1 MRLAGIRGLGKREGV
16 SGGGGLPAAR
26 ERVVIGLGSAESVSF
41 ERVKRG
47 IRPPRI
53 AAAALVGGDAVWFA
67 DAFAVTERVCLP
79 LGVLDGPAVAVTDPL
94 ATARDTGRRVGGGL
108 ERGFIG
114 EGGSGPLWS
123 RSSSFKV
130 RLRVGTSSS
139 IISSIAMRLLRGVLR
154 GCGGL
159 AIS

>member
-1 MRLAGIRGLGKREGV
+1 MRGLGKREGV
-16 SGGGGLPAAR
+16 SGGGGLPAVR
-26 ERVVIGLGSAESVSF
+26 ERVVIELGSAESVSF
-41 ERVKRG
+41 ARARRG
-47 IRPPRI
+47 IRPPNT
-53 AAAALVGGDAVWFA
+53 APAALVVGELVAVWLA

-79 LGVLDGPAVAVTDPL
+79 LGVLDGLVLVAVGPL
-94 ATARDTGRRVGGGL
+94 AAARDTGRRVGAGL

-123 RSSSFKV
+123 RSSSLKV
-130 RLRVGTSSS
+130 RFRVGTSSS
-139 IISSIAMRLLRGVLR
+139 IISSTTVRLLRGVLR

>member
-1 MRLAGIRGLGKREGV
+1 MRGLGKREGV
-16 SGGGGLPAAR
+16 SGGGGLPAVR
-26 ERVVIGLGSAESVSF
+26 ERVVIALGSAESVSF
-41 ERVKRG
+41 ARVRRG
-47 IRPPRI
+47 IRPPRT
-53 AAAALVGGDAVWFA
+53 AAAALVVGELASFWLA

-79 LGVLDGPAVAVTDPL
+79 LGVLDGLEVAAIDPL
-94 ATARDTGRRVGGGL
+94 AAARDTGRRVGPGL

-123 RSSSFKV
+123 RASSFKA
-130 RLRVGTSSS
+130 RFRVGTSSS
-139 IISSIAMRLLRGVLR
+139 IMSSTTVRLLRGVLR